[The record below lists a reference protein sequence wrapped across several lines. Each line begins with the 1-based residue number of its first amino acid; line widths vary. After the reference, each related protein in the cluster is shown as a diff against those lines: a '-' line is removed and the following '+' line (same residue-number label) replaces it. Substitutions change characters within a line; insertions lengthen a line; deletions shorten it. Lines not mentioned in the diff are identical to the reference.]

1 MMQNPVQNNSL
12 MFFADLIFAL
22 ASPGRFHDYIE
33 YIRTIFSPWYG
44 VPQATVFFSWY
55 FMNSSLIYSP
65 KNFEKVAEIPIA
77 SLNIFNQSGNK
88 GEFNRWLK

>member
-1 MMQNPVQNNSL
+1 
-12 MFFADLIFAL
+12 
-22 ASPGRFHDYIE
+22 
-33 YIRTIFSPWYG
+33 
-44 VPQATVFFSWY
+44 
-55 FMNSSLIYSP
+55 MNSSLIYSP